1 MTLKF
6 VILQNLIKAYHRKS
20 GKSKYD
26 RKLTELDVGTTRIRS
41 RVNGILVDKLYSH
54 GLFQAWWECRTY
66 YNLVLIT
73 LIQTCENKTVTKL
86 TTQGCINMIISW
98 LHQSCGNNLVTSLI
112 VPSSLLQVVNNMF
125 PQLGR
130 GSANTTCQQFVN
142 RLATACLQV
151 CDSLCVFTRVNLWTR
166 APNDNS

>member
-6 VILQNLIKAYHRKS
+6 VIILQNLIIAYHRKS

-54 GLFQAWWECRTY
+54 GLFQAWWECRIY

-73 LIQTCENKTVTKL
+73 LIQTCGNKTVTKL
-86 TTQGCINMIISW
+86 TTQGCISMIISW
-98 LHQSCGNNLVTSLI
+98 LHQPCGNNLVTSLI
-112 VPSSLLQVVNNMF
+112 VPLSLVQVVSNTFQTCSNNLEEAVRT
-125 PQLGR
+125 QL
-130 GSANTTCQQFVN
+130 AN
-142 RLATACLQV
+142 
-151 CDSLCVFTRVNLWTR
+151 NLWTDLLQ
-166 APNDNS
+166 PVCKFVTS